1 MVKLNIDGIPEGL
14 KKNKRWVGF
23 EIGENGKKPIDPKS
37 IGGFTS
43 YASISDPST
52 WGTFE
57 EAVKLVEAGLCQGV
71 GYAMTKDDHLIFIDV
86 DLHLDK
92 ANYSKL
98 CCFDKRKQSSN

>member
-1 MVKLNIDGIPEGL
+1 MVKLNIDGIPEEL

-23 EIGENGKKPIDPKS
+23 EIGKNGKKPIDPKS

-57 EAVKLVEAGLCQGV
+57 EAVKLVEAGLCEGI
-71 GYAMTKDDHLIFIDV
+71 GYAITKDDKLIF
-86 DLHLDK
+86 
-92 ANYSKL
+92 NYLILK
-98 CCFDKRKQSSN
+98 NH